1 MPNYALRSKSRPAS
15 CGTTYAAVV
24 GVGTTREE
32 GLCRANLA
40 ADYVRASP
48 VVVEPFTNPPGYNS
62 LSANIAML
70 KAGGKR
76 GGFVRAFSVLAGP
89 VKQLGRWSLAGL
101 GAQLNTTE

>member
-32 GLCRANLA
+32 GLRRANLA
-40 ADYVRASP
+40 ADYVRTSP
-48 VVVEPFTNPPGYNS
+48 VIAEPFTNPPGYNS

-76 GGFVRAFSVLAGP
+76 GGFVRAFSVLAGQSNSWVDRTLP
-89 VKQLGRWSLAGL
+89 DLA
-101 GAQLNTTE
+101 LN

>member
-1 MPNYALRSKSRPAS
+1 VRVRTRHGGLVS
-15 CGTTYAAVV
+15 TYAAVV

-40 ADYVRASP
+40 ADYVRTSP
-48 VVVEPFTNPPGYNS
+48 VVAEPFTNPPGYNS

-76 GGFVRAFSVLAGP
+76 GGS
-89 VKQLGRWSLAGL
+89 
-101 GAQLNTTE
+101 